1 MHILYIMHIMPCND
15 PLEFGNFAAVNFIY
29 LLQGEVA
36 MSGQMTQMLTDICM
50 LYIRVGQSHSNW
62 L

>member
-1 MHILYIMHIMPCND
+1 MHIMPCND

-50 LYIRVGQSHSNW
+50 LYIRVGQWHSNW